1 MTFYSLE
8 ELEQLGLAK
17 YGNDVYISR
26 KTSLFNPSHISIGN
40 HVRIDDYSVLSAG
53 SGGIEIGDYV
63 HIAVFCALMG
73 KGKIS
78 LADFSGLS
86 SRVSIYSS
94 NDDYSGEWL
103 TNPTVPDE
111 FTNVTH
117 ADVSIGKHVIVG
129 AGTIIL
135 PGVSIGEGTA
145 IGALSLVDR
154 SCLSFRIYG
163 GAPVRRIG
171 ERKNRIKELEVALLQ
186 SKNCA

>member
-86 SRVSIYSS
+86 SRVSISNPSRKYFPAVKLSRAPIMFIKVDFPDPDGPMMATYS
-94 NDDYSGEWL
+94 
-103 TNPTVPDE
+103 P
-111 FTNVTH
+111 
-117 ADVSIGKHVIVG
+117 
-129 AGTIIL
+129 
-135 PGVSIGEGTA
+135 
-145 IGALSLVDR
+145 
-154 SCLSFRIYG
+154 
-163 GAPVRRIG
+163 
-171 ERKNRIKELEVALLQ
+171 
-186 SKNCA
+186 